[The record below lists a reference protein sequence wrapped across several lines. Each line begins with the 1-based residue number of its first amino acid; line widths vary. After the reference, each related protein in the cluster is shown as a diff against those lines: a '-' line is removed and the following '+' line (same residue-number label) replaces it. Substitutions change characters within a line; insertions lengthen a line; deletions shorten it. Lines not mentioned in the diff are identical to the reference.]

1 MADVETI
8 YALSSGAGRAGVAV
22 IRLSGPKALACLEA
36 MAGKLPQPRYA
47 SLRKITHPESGD
59 LLDEGL
65 VLAFPA
71 PHSFTGEDMAE
82 LQIHGARASIE
93 ATLAALQ
100 HFGLRPAEAG
110 EFTLRAFTNGRLDLA
125 QAEGLADLIDSETD
139 QQRQQALGQF
149 GGRLSQISGRWRRS
163 LLDIAAP
170 LAAAVDFPDEED
182 VPAQIE
188 AKARPVIENLIADL
202 EKYLASAERG
212 RLIREGLSV
221 ILLGRPNA
229 GKSTLLNHLL
239 GSDQAIVSP
248 TPGTTR
254 DMIEARLELA
264 GMAVTLIDTAGL
276 REKSEDPIEQEGMRR
291 ARDRAARADM
301 KIIMLDASAP
311 EQARSG
317 DLLGMAGAND
327 LIIWNKTDL
336 APPPKSPRGLAISLA
351 TGSGLEALL
360 SAIEDHI
367 GQIAAG
373 EEAPILTRERHIKA
387 VKDTITELKQS
398 LDLLEL
404 QPDMAAENVR
414 LAARALARITGA
426 IDVEEVLGEIFSSFC
441 IGK

>member
-1 MADVETI
+1 MTDVETI

-36 MAGKLPQPRYA
+36 MVSPMPQPRYA
-47 SLRKITHPESGD
+47 ALRKINHPKSGD

-71 PHSFTGEDMAE
+71 PNSFTGEDMAE
-82 LQIHGARASIE
+82 LQIHGSRASID

-100 HFGLRPAEAG
+100 QFGLRPAEAG
-110 EFTLRAFTNGRLDLA
+110 EFTLRAFSNGRMDLA

-149 GGRLSQISGRWRRS
+149 GGRLSQISERWRQS

-182 VPAQIE
+182 IPAQIE
-188 AKARPVIENLIADL
+188 AKARPVIEKLIADL
-202 EKYLASAERG
+202 EKYLRSAERG

-229 GKSTLLNHLL
+229 GKSTLLNHLI
-239 GSDQAIVSP
+239 GSDHAIVSP
-248 TPGTTR
+248 IPGTTR
-254 DMIEARLELA
+254 DMIEVRLELA

-276 REKSEDPIEQEGMRR
+276 REKSKDPIEQEGMRR

-301 KIIMLDASAP
+301 KIIMLDASDP
-311 EQARSG
+311 NGVLSP
-317 DLLGMAGAND
+317 DLLGMAGPQD
-327 LIIWNKTDL
+327 LIVWNKTDL
-336 APPPKSPRGLAISLA
+336 APPPQTPKGLALSLE
-351 TGSGLEALL
+351 TGAGLENLL
-360 SAIEDHI
+360 SAIEANI
-367 GQIAAG
+367 EKIAAS

-387 VKDTITELKQS
+387 VKDTISELKQS
-398 LDLLEL
+398 LDLLEV

-426 IDVEEVLGEIFSSFC
+426 IDVDEVLGEIFSSFC

>member
-1 MADVETI
+1 MTDMETI

-22 IRLSGPKALACLEA
+22 IRLSGPKALACLKA
-36 MAGKLPQPRYA
+36 MVGKPPPLRHA
-47 SLRKITHPESGD
+47 SLRKIKHPISGD

-65 VLAFPA
+65 VLLFAA

-82 LQIHGARASIE
+82 LQIHGSRASID

-110 EFTLRAFTNGRLDLA
+110 EFTLRAFRNGRIDLA

-149 GGRLSQISGRWRRS
+149 GGRLSQISERWRQS

-182 VPAQIE
+182 IPAQIE
-188 AKARPVIENLIADL
+188 ARARPVIEILIADL
-202 EKYLASAERG
+202 EKYLRSAERG
-212 RLIREGLSV
+212 RLIREGFSI
-221 ILLGRPNA
+221 ILLGRPNT

-239 GSDQAIVSP
+239 GSDHAIVSP
-248 TPGTTR
+248 IPGTTR

-276 REKSEDPIEQEGMRR
+276 REKSKDPIEQEGMRR

-301 KIIMLDASAP
+301 KIIMLDASDTGGA
-311 EQARSG
+311 EDQN
-317 DLLGMAGAND
+317 LLGMAGPQD
-327 LIIWNKTDL
+327 LIVWNKTDL
-336 APPPKSPRGLAISLA
+336 AKPPQTPAGLALSLEA
-351 TGSGLEALL
+351 GSGLEALIGK
-360 SAIEDHI
+360 IEAGV
-367 GQIAAG
+367 GQIAAS
-373 EEAPILTRERHIKA
+373 EEAPILTRQRHIKA
-387 VKDTITELKQS
+387 VKDTVLELKQS
-398 LDLLEL
+398 LEMLEL

-414 LAARALARITGA
+414 LAARSLARITGA